1 VSGLLSTYAGYSLAL
16 VLSPPV
22 RNNTKKTTIS
32 DSLLFYV
39 SKTYTFFLFFYSS
52 FEQISYCLANYAGF
66 NSSQVWLGTL
76 IITGIGNYFLLS
88 ALMSDKKKVDPKD
101 FL

>member
-22 RNNTKKTTIS
+22 RNYTKKNNHLRFSVVLRIKNLYFLS
-32 DSLLFYV
+32 
-39 SKTYTFFLFFYSS
+39 FFLSS